1 MAKVVVLGAGGW
13 GCALA
18 IALCGENDVTLWS
31 PFEEEIA
38 HLRANRG
45 NEKLLP
51 GVVIPEKVTLT
62 TSLDCARDC
71 DLVLMVTPSVAV
83 RETARRLAGILPP
96 GKVVVDAAK
105 GIELATTKL
114 LCDCIEE
121 ELPDCRSA
129 VLSGPSHA
137 EEVARGVPTTVV
149 AAARDR
155 QTALFVQDVVMNDTL
170 RVYTNDDMVGV
181 QLAGALKNIIAVAAG
196 ILAGMGLGDNVMA
209 ALITRGLSEI
219 ARLGRSLGAKESTFA
234 GLAGIGDLVVTCM
247 SQHSRNRRFGIA
259 LGKGMTVEQALEE
272 VGMTVEGYHAVLAAR
287 KLALRQRV
295 EMPITEQLYRVLY
308 ENADVNEAVAML
320 MTRPKK
326 HEMEN
331 VFVD

>member
-18 IALCGENDVTLWS
+18 VALCTEHQVTVWS
-31 PFEEEIA
+31 PFEEEVRS
-38 HLRANRG
+38 LCQDRA

-51 GVVIPEKVTLT
+51 GVVIPDSVEF
-62 TSLDCARDC
+62 TSSLECVRGC
-71 DLVLMVTPSVAV
+71 DLVLMVVPSVAV
-83 RETARRLAGILPP
+83 RETARKLADHLTP
-96 GKVVVDAAK
+96 GTVVADAAK
-105 GIELATTKL
+105 GIELSTCKL
-114 LCDCIEE
+114 LCECIEE
-121 ELPDCRSA
+121 ELPSCRSA

-149 AAARDR
+149 AAARDPE
-155 QTALFVQDVVMNDTL
+155 TALFVQDVVMSDTL

-196 ILAGMGLGDNVMA
+196 ILAGLGMGDNAMA

-234 GLAGIGDLVVTCM
+234 GLAGVGDLMVTCM
-247 SQHSRNRRFGIA
+247 SRHSRNRRFGMA
-259 LGKGMTVEQALEE
+259 LGRGLTAEEALKE
-272 VGMTVEGYHAVLAAR
+272 VGMTVEGYHAVRAAR
-287 KLALRQRV
+287 QLAEKQGV
-295 EMPITEQLYRVLY
+295 EMPITEQLYWVLY
-308 ENADVNEAVAML
+308 EGGDVREAAARL

-326 HEMEN
+326 HEGED
-331 VFVD
+331 VFVK

>member
-18 IALCGENDVTLWS
+18 IALGAENTVTLWS

-38 HLRANRG
+38 HLREHRG

-51 GVVIPEKVTLT
+51 GVTIPETVELT
-62 TSLDCARDC
+62 TSLECVREC
-71 DLVLMVTPSVAV
+71 DLVLMVVPSVAV
-83 RETARRLAGILPP
+83 RETARKLSGILPP
-96 GKVVVDAAK
+96 GKVVVDASK

-114 LCDCIEE
+114 LCECIEE

-137 EEVARGVPTTVV
+137 EEVARGIPTTVV

-155 QTALFVQDVVMNDTL
+155 ETALFVQDVVMNDTL

-196 ILAGMGLGDNVMA
+196 ILAGMGMGDNVTA

-219 ARLGRSLGAKESTFA
+219 ARLGRSLGAKEATFA
-234 GLAGIGDLVVTCM
+234 GLAGIGDLMVTCI
-247 SQHSRNRRFGIA
+247 SQHSRNRRFGMA
-259 LGKGMTVEQALEE
+259 LGKGMTAQQALQE
-272 VGMTVEGYHAVLAAR
+272 VGMTVEGYHAVRAAR
-287 KLALRQRV
+287 KLARRQGV
-295 EMPITEQLYRVLY
+295 EMPITEQLYQVLY
-308 ENADVNEAVAML
+308 DGVSVNEAVSRL

-326 HEMEN
+326 HEVEN

>member
-13 GCALA
+13 GCALS

-38 HLRANRG
+38 HLCEHRG

-51 GVVIPEKVTLT
+51 GVVIPEKVEFT
-62 TSLDCARDC
+62 TSLECTRDC
-71 DLVLMVTPSVAV
+71 DLVLMVVPSVVV
-83 RETARRLAGILPP
+83 RQTAQKLSGILPP
-96 GKVVVDAAK
+96 GKVVVDASK

-114 LCDCIEE
+114 LCECIEE
-121 ELPDCRSA
+121 ELPGCRSA

-137 EEVARGVPTTVV
+137 EEVARGIPTTVV
-149 AAARDR
+149 AAARDPE
-155 QTALFVQDVVMNDTL
+155 TALFVQDVVMNDTL
-170 RVYTNDDMVGV
+170 RVYTNDDIVGV

-196 ILAGMGLGDNVMA
+196 ILAGMKMGDNAMA

-234 GLAGIGDLVVTCM
+234 GLAGVGDLVVTCM
-247 SQHSRNRRFGIA
+247 SQHSRNRRFGMA
-259 LGKGMTVEQALEE
+259 LGKGMTAQQALQE

-287 KLALRQRV
+287 KLAQRQGV
-295 EMPITEQLYRVLY
+295 EMPITEQLYQVLY
-308 ENADVNEAVAML
+308 EGASVREAVSNL

-326 HEMEN
+326 HEGED

>member
-18 IALCGENDVTLWS
+18 IALCGENDVTIWS
-31 PFEEEIA
+31 PFEDEIA
-38 HLRANRG
+38 HLQQFRG
-45 NEKLLP
+45 NDKLLP
-51 GVVIPEKVTLT
+51 GVRIPEKVLFTS
-62 TSLDCARDC
+62 SLDCVRTC
-71 DLVLMVTPSVAV
+71 DLVIMVVPSVAV
-83 RETARRLAGILPP
+83 RETAHKLSGILPP
-96 GKVVVDAAK
+96 GVVVVDAAK
-105 GIELATTKL
+105 GIELSTNKL
-114 LCDCIEE
+114 MCECIEE
-121 ELPDCRSA
+121 ELPSCRSA

-155 QTALFVQDVVMNDTL
+155 KTALFVQDVVMNDTL

-196 ILAGMGLGDNVMA
+196 ILAGMGLGDNAMA

-234 GLAGIGDLVVTCM
+234 GLAGIGDLVVTCI

-259 LGKGMTVEQALEE
+259 LGQGLTAEQALAK
-272 VGMTVEGYHAVLAAR
+272 VGMTVEGYHAVCAAR
-287 KLALRQRV
+287 SLALRQGV

-308 ENADVNEAVAML
+308 EGADLHQAVARL

-326 HEMEN
+326 HEVEN